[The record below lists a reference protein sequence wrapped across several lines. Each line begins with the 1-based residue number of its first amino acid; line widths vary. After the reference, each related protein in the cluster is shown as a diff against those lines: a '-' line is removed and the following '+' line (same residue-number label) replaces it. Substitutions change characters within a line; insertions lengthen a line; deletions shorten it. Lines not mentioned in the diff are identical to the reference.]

1 MEESTMKFINGFA
14 RGRNVVLGLAVASMT
29 ITSSIALA
37 QEAADATDEVVVT
50 GIRKALEN
58 SVDLKRNSK
67 GIVDSISAEDM
78 GKFPDSNLAESL
90 QRVTGVS
97 IDRDQTSGEG
107 KTVTVRGFGADYNL
121 VTLNGRLMPTSTLG
135 NFGGAPSTRSYD
147 FGNLAS
153 EAVSRVDIF
162 KTSKASSE
170 SGGMGATIDIR
181 TTRPLDSPGF
191 NASVGLKSVN
201 NQSSDESPTTELSA
215 IIYNTWFDDRIGLSL
230 TAIDQKMDHTVA
242 SWRGRWSAFEDIADG
257 LPVNDEPND
266 TINGVAGPSFTGL
279 PDGTLLAYP
288 RESSGYYISDLEQD
302 RTNFQLTFQA
312 RLADNVTFTYD
323 RSSSE
328 LEHLVNE
335 RSNTVYLNE
344 YVDVPWAGG
353 NPSMPGCW
361 YNPGSD
367 PCWDRVN
374 NQALKGGKSNSVYGT
389 EGNPASI
396 QSYLFTNTT
405 EAWPYH
411 GNQASDFIDYNGTIV
426 FQNNITEVDTDGFNL
441 EWDVNE
447 RLSLEFDASW
457 GRSESKPVSQYGS
470 NAYVNTFSKVN
481 HMANLDY
488 TGDIPVLTMMGDGCS
503 EPYGQPQYQPCV
515 AMYQEE
521 GASDRYGN
529 NINYSALQAEGDV
542 IFPGH
547 RAIGD
552 ATNAYAYSEN
562 QLDQKQIKGVYDFAD
577 SDFSIVADTVRF
589 GVSEVQNIVKAGSKS
604 INAGTAGNFP
614 YQYDTFLENYAY
626 TQGLAEFFSSAIE
639 PMQNYF
645 SDFSV
650 AGDLPIGIL
659 NIPYETLFALH
670 QDHYVEGGSTGKA
683 ICGDN
688 TLQGCLSAPYTTK
701 QVLEEETYS
710 AYLQFEKDFSL
721 LEMPASLVFGVRYEE
736 TEVTSKNWKP
746 TYSPYTQRIS
756 NDFVKAIETG
766 SSSFFETKG
775 EYDYVLPSVDLDV
788 DVADDFKVRVSY
800 SETISRHPYDKLA
813 GGVTINQ
820 DINFAKQG
828 PFEFTG
834 GGSEGNPGLEPF
846 ESENF
851 DFSSEWYY
859 GLSSYLSL
867 GYFSK
872 QTENWV
878 GSANKYENVQG
889 IRHAGFNAADGSETG
904 AAIGDLATDANELV
918 TFNVAYNAPSN
929 RSEKIDGFELAL
941 QHDFSDYNPLPIDLT
956 GFGFIAN
963 ATFVNSDAD
972 YDNTSPN
979 SENDGQFAILGISDS
994 ANFIAYYERY
1004 GFSTRLAYNWRESH
1018 LVYMGASSAYMP
1030 SYEQVDV
1037 NVSYEIPGTNLSLSY
1052 DGINLNEEGR
1062 EVYERNNPS
1071 YKTWVSQGDAKH
1083 IVGVRWKY

>member
-1 MEESTMKFINGFA
+1 MLNKNRFAYGRKALLGMTVATMA
-14 RGRNVVLGLAVASMT
+14 L
-29 ITSSIALA
+29 TSSFALA
-37 QEAADATDEVVVT
+37 QEVSETTDEVVVT

-58 SVDLKRNSK
+58 SVDLKRNAK

-107 KTVTVRGFGADYNL
+107 KTITVRGFGADYNL

-153 EAVSRVDIF
+153 EAVSRVDIY
-162 KTSKASSE
+162 KTSKSSTA

-191 NASVGLKSVN
+191 NASVGFKSVD
-201 NQSSDESPTTELSA
+201 NQSNDESPTTELSA
-215 IIYNTWFDDRIGLSL
+215 IIYNTWFDDRIGLAL

-242 SWRGRWSAFEDIADG
+242 SWRGRFSAFEDIADG
-257 LPVNDEPND
+257 LPVNDESND
-266 TINGVAGPSFTGL
+266 IINGVAGPSFTGL

-288 RESSGYYISDLEQD
+288 REQSGYHISDLEQD

-312 RLADNVTFTYD
+312 RLTDNVTFTYD
-323 RSSSE
+323 RTHSE

-344 YVDVPWAGG
+344 YVDIPWPAD
-353 NPSMPGCW
+353 N
-361 YNPGSD
+361 Y
-367 PCWDRVN
+367 
-374 NQALKGGKSNSVYGT
+374 QALKGGKSNSVYGT
-389 EGNPASI
+389 DGNPASI

-405 EAWPYH
+405 EAWPYE
-411 GNQASDFIDYNGTIV
+411 GTQTSDFVDYNGTIV
-426 FQNNITEVDTDGFNL
+426 FQNNVTEVDTDGVNI

-447 RLSLEFDASW
+447 RLTLEFDASW
-457 GRSESKPVSQYGS
+457 GTSESKPLSPYGS
-470 NAYVNTFSKVN
+470 NAYINTFSKVN
-481 HMANLDY
+481 HMANLNY

-503 EPYGQPQYQPCV
+503 EPFWQPQYQPCV
-515 AMYQEE
+515 AMYQEG
-521 GASDRYGN
+521 GASDRN
-529 NINYSALQAEGDV
+529 WNTIDYSALQAEGDY

-547 RAIGD
+547 RGIGD
-552 ATNAYAYSEN
+552 ASNAYAYSEN
-562 QLDQKQIKGVYDFAD
+562 KLNQKQIKGVYDSAD
-577 SDFSIVADTVRF
+577 SDLSFIADTVKF
-589 GVSEVQNIVKAGSKS
+589 GLTEVHNTVKAGSKS
-604 INAGTAGNFP
+604 ISAGTSGNFP
-614 YQYDTFLENYAY
+614 YQYDTYLENYAAS
-626 TQGLAEFFSSAIE
+626 QELAEFFSSAIE
-639 PMQNYF
+639 PMQPYF
-645 SDFSV
+645 SDFSA

-670 QDHYVEGGSTGKA
+670 QSHYVAGGSTGNA

-688 TLQGCLSAPYTTK
+688 TLQGCLSAPYTTM
-701 QVLEEETYS
+701 QILEEETYS

-721 LEMPASLVFGVRYEE
+721 LEMPASIVFGIRYEE

-766 SSSFFETKG
+766 SSSFFVTKG
-775 EYDYVLPSVDLDV
+775 EYDYVLPSVDLDL
-788 DVADDFKVRVSY
+788 DVADDIKLRVSY
-800 SETISRHPYDKLA
+800 SETIARHPYDKLA

-828 PFEFTG
+828 PFQFTG

-889 IRHAGFNAADGSETG
+889 IRHAGFNEADGSESG
-904 AAIGDLATDANELV
+904 ASIGDLATDDNELV
-918 TFNVAYNAPSN
+918 IFNVAYNAPSN
-929 RSEKIDGFELAL
+929 RSEKIDGFELAF
-941 QHDFSDYNPLPIDLT
+941 QHDFSDYNPLPLDLT

-1018 LVYMGASSAYMP
+1018 LVYMGASSAYTAD
-1030 SYEQVDV
+1030 YEQLDV
-1037 NVSYEIPGTNLSLSY
+1037 NISYEIPGTDLSLSY

-1071 YKTWVSQGDAKH
+1071 YKTWVSQGHAKH
-1083 IVGVRWKY
+1083 ILGMRWKY